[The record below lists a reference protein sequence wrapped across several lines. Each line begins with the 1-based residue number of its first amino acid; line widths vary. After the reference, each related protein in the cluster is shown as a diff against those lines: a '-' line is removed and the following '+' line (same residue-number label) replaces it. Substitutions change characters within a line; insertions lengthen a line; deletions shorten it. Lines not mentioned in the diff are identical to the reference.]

1 MRSIRSRL
9 LIGLTLVLALLLLGQ
24 WLWLTLT
31 IDRLIEKQLITRLE
45 EEIESV
51 LANVQLDRQGRMTVD
66 SSALGSGYQRVF
78 SGLYFTVNSGEQRV
92 FSRSLWDSEIA
103 TQTVST
109 GQQQIDYLPGPR
121 DQSLLA
127 VSAGYLK
134 QDRQITVMVAEDIR
148 PMLQEKQQ
156 LQRVFTLISAAGLL
170 VLLLF
175 QAVIISRALKP
186 LKQTKQQLIR
196 LSRGE
201 ISEISEQGPAEIQP
215 LLSELNRLM
224 TSMVAKTRRSR
235 QALGN
240 LAHRLKTQLSL
251 LNQVADSDEL
261 QSLPVVSERIQQ
273 PTADIRRIID
283 RELKRARVAGLTLPG
298 KGVNLSALVEQ
309 LVETIKLIYRDKPL
323 RIDWHISEDASFNG
337 DREDLLELLGNLL
350 DNAAKWCQG
359 VIQIR
364 ISQQQGL
371 KLVVTDDGPGCDPQD
386 LASLSQRGFRADESL
401 PGSGLGLAIACDI
414 VDSYAGKLHFERD
427 SSMGG
432 LQVTVHLQT
441 GSLSH
446 V

>member
-1 MRSIRSRL
+1 MRSLRSRL
-9 LIGLTLVLALLLLGQ
+9 LIGLTLVLAVLLLGQ

-51 LANVQLDRQGRMTVD
+51 LANVQLDRQGRMTID
-66 SSALGSGYQRVF
+66 ASALGSGYQRVF
-78 SGLYFTVNSGEQRV
+78 SGLYFTVISGEQRLY
-92 FSRSLWDSEIA
+92 SRSLWDSEIA
-103 TQTVST
+103 TQAVTT

-121 DQSLLA
+121 DQMLLA

-134 QDRQITVMVAEDIR
+134 QDRQITVTVAEDIR

-156 LQRVFTLISAAGLL
+156 LQRVFTLISAAGLI

-175 QAVIISRALKP
+175 QAIIISRALNP

-261 QSLPVVSERIQQ
+261 QPLPAVSESIHQ

-323 RIDWHISEDASFNG
+323 RIDWQISEDASFNG

-350 DNAAKWCQG
+350 DNAAKWCQHG
-359 VIQIR
+359 ITLQ
-364 ISQQQGL
+364 ISQEQGL
-371 KLVVTDDGPGCDPQD
+371 KLVVADDGPGCDPQD

-401 PGSGLGLAIACDI
+401 PGSGLGLAIVFDI
-414 VDSYAGKLHFERD
+414 VESYAGDLHFERD
-427 SSMGG
+427 SAMGG

-441 GSLSH
+441 GPLA
-446 V
+446 